1 MRNIILIFSSLCRN
15 LHPKGI
21 ACSSGFFLL
30 SLPLLSQTSGIP
42 LQSPSYQILDR
53 LEILSGVES
62 PIHPELKYSNRRDAA
77 MYALKLDSLASNRL
91 SHQDY
96 ADIQYILADNNEWLA
111 DTSRYLRRKSR
122 RGLLKYFYQTPA
134 NLFEVN
140 TGHFKLRANPM
151 LNFHLGR
158 EEGYKEIVFQNQ
170 RGLEVRG
177 EVDRKLFFYTNLVE
191 TQARFP
197 RYVSQRVGEF
207 SAVPGAGFI
216 KGYNSKLFN
225 IQNGYDY
232 NVATAYLG
240 FQATPHFGVQLGHG
254 KHFIGNGYRSMLL
267 SDFGAPTFFLKLD
280 TRVWKFHYQNL
291 FLELSPVSQVK
302 VPGPLLPKKYAA
314 IHYFNFKVT
323 PRLAFGFFEA
333 TVFNRSRQFEFQYLN
348 PVIFYRTVEGMIG
361 SPDNVLLGL
370 DGRWNVL
377 RSVQLYGQVML
388 DELVAAEVFSGS
400 GWWGNKWGVQVGAKY
415 VNAFG
420 LDHLDLQVE
429 HNRARPF
436 TYSHYDPA
444 NSYTH
449 YNQPLAHP
457 LGANFAET
465 LLLLRW
471 QPLNRLSLQAR
482 LIHARIGDNAPANN
496 WGANPLLDYNTRV
509 QDYENEIG
517 QGVAANIDL
526 FGLDASWALWHNVF
540 VDLKLLYRK
549 KNSEDSAR
557 DFSTKVLGAG
567 IRINMW
573 NPNLDF

>member
-1 MRNIILIFSSLCRN
+1 MFKYLRN
-15 LHPKGI
+15 LALKKNI
-21 ACSSGFFLL
+21 ACFGGLL
-30 SLPLLSQTSGIP
+30 LAFPLLSQSTGIP
-42 LQSPSYQILDR
+42 LQSPAYQMLDR
-53 LEILSGVES
+53 LEILSGVGS
-62 PIHPELKYSNRRDAA
+62 PIHPELKFSNRRDAA
-77 MYALKLDSLASNRL
+77 LYALRLDSLASDRL
-91 SHQDY
+91 SRQDH
-96 ADIQYILADNNEWLA
+96 ADIQYLLDDSNEWLA
-111 DTSRYLRRKSR
+111 DTSRFLNHTSR
-122 RGLLKYFYQTPA
+122 QGLLKYFYQTPA
-134 NLFEVN
+134 NFFEVN
-140 TGHFKLRANPM
+140 TRYFKLRANPM
-151 LNFHLGR
+151 LNFYLGR
-158 EEGYKEIVFQNQ
+158 EEGDNELVFQNQ
-170 RGLEVRG
+170 RGFEVRG

-207 SAVPGAGFI
+207 LAVPGAGFF
-216 KGYNSKLFN
+216 KGYNSQLFD

-240 FQATPHFGVQLGHG
+240 FQATRHFGIQLGHG

-291 FLELSPVSQVK
+291 FLELSPVSQVNI
-302 VPGPLLPKKYAA
+302 PDGTILPKKYAA
-314 IHYFNFKVT
+314 IHYLNFKVT

-348 PVIFYRTVEGMIG
+348 PVIFYRSVEGMIG
-361 SPDNVLLGL
+361 SPDNVLLGM

-377 RSVQLYGQVML
+377 ERIQVYGQVML
-388 DELVAAEVFSGS
+388 DELVSAEIFSGS
-400 GWWGNKWGVQVGAKY
+400 GWWANKWGVQAGVKY

-420 LDHLDLQVE
+420 LDHLDMQVE

-436 TYSHYDPA
+436 TYAHYDPA

-471 QPLNRLSLQAR
+471 QPVSRLSLQAR
-482 LIHARIGDNAPANN
+482 LIHARTGDNIPTRN
-496 WGANPLLDYNTRV
+496 WGTNPLLDYNTRV

-517 QGVAANIDL
+517 QGVAAKIDL

-540 VDLKLLYRK
+540 VDVKFLYRK
-549 KNSEDSAR
+549 KDSEDNAR
-557 DFSTKVLGAG
+557 DFSTKVFGAG

-573 NPNLDF
+573 NPNMDF